1 MILDLRYVND
11 HLEKR
16 KVKFED
22 WKTFQ
27 NYISSENYLFKFDL
41 KSGYHHIEIFQ
52 PHLTYLGFQWEVDGV
67 PRYFCFA
74 VLPFGLSTALTFLL
88 KCVDHYLSFGVF
100 MVLK

>member
-16 KVKFED
+16 KVKFGD

-52 PHLTYLGFQWEVDGV
+52 PHVTYLGFQWEVDGV

-74 VLPFGLSTALTFLL
+74 DLPFGLSTAPYIFT
-88 KCVDHYLSFGVF
+88 KVC
-100 MVLK
+100 

>member
-27 NYISSENYLFKFDL
+27 NYISSENYLFEFDL

-52 PHLTYLGFQWEVDGV
+52 PHVTYLGFQWEVKGI

-74 VLPFGLSTALTFLL
+74 VLPFGLSTAPYIFTEVCRPLVKLWR
-88 KCVDHYLSFGVF
+88 F